1 MESMTP
7 PLSGTL
13 YHWAF
18 SQNLGSWILGR
29 VGLRATPSCRILT
42 WCFLEFAKKCLSAI
56 EAASDTIDE
65 AVTEDLA
72 LITRYPPGSTRL
84 LVKRSK
90 AKALRKLWDDA
101 LKDAD
106 QVLSSLNLV
115 I

>member
-7 PLSGTL
+7 PLFATL
-13 YHWAF
+13 HRWIFA
-18 SQNLGSWILGR
+18 QNLTSWILDQ
-29 VGLRATPSCRILT
+29 VSMRATPSCRILT

-65 AVTEDLA
+65 AVTEELA
-72 LITRYPPGSTRL
+72 LMTCYPPGFTRL

-90 AKALRKLWDDA
+90 AKALKKLWDDA